1 VNPENGGLVST
12 PTTTVSASLR
22 NGGARVA
29 ACPPKAKVR
38 GSNPFGRA
46 NTNNDLTASDILS
59 ADALSAECPRKRFGG
74 RSERSTGDPPQKRS
88 PASPA
93 SENGAHRE
101 LKCSKR
107 KSTSARPDAHGP
119 EQHFYWI
126 ADGQTDA
133 GFVEQIGESYKAI
146 AADERALGTFA
157 NLTAAADA
165 VSAAYE
171 AAR

>member
-1 VNPENGGLVST
+1 V
-12 PTTTVSASLR
+12 
-22 NGGARVA
+22 
-29 ACPPKAKVR
+29 PKCVDCLGK
-38 GSNPFGRA
+38 GRA
-46 NTNNDLTASDILS
+46 KRSRKVPDS
-59 ADALSAECPRKRFGG
+59 A
-74 RSERSTGDPPQKRS
+74 PQNRS

-101 LKCSKR
+101 LKCSKW
-107 KSTSARPDAHGP
+107 KSTSARPDAQGP

-126 ADGQTDA
+126 ADGQTNA

-146 AADERALGTFA
+146 AGDDRSLGTFTS
-157 NLTAAADA
+157 LTAAADA